1 MIEEIDETTVGDLDG
16 VSVPM
21 ANVTHGEYTLPDGST
36 RLGDMCILVI
46 PGPENGVFVGA
57 GSEVEVEGVRWRVLS
72 VDNPKDDYGSVRLE
86 RLG

>member
-16 VSVPM
+16 VRVPM

-36 RLGDMCILVI
+36 RRGDMCILVV
-46 PGPENGVFVGA
+46 PETRGGVFVGA
-57 GSEVEVEGVRWRVLS
+57 GSEVVVEGVRWRVLS
-72 VDNPKDDYGSVRLE
+72 VHNPPDDLGSVRLE